1 MIYTLDIM
9 LTPHPKTIFF
19 DWNKTLSHSRFWEHL
34 EDPTHPRHSDGK
46 AIVQFLFNE
55 QRSLLKPWMRGEL
68 STHEI
73 LSKINAGTGIL
84 YDFLLQE
91 LKVSCEDM
99 SLVHEG
105 IVDQIQELRNRGIR
119 CVIASDNMD
128 TFRTYT
134 LPVLKLDDV
143 FDDFLLS
150 NELRVLKH
158 DIDREK
164 KRIPFFENYLRELD
178 LKYSD
183 VVLLDDTLDDGF
195 YAYMGLQI
203 VQVTKPDDVYT
214 FLESVRNTFPQRVS
228 RIRSPY
234 SRLLAPTARRQ
245 SGVSSSER
253 VGDVY

>member
-1 MIYTLDIM
+1 MDAG
-9 LTPHPKTIFF
+9 
-19 DWNKTLSHSRFWEHL
+19 RVEHAR
-34 EDPTHPRHSDGK
+34 DS
-46 AIVQFLFNE
+46 F
-55 QRSLLKPWMRGEL
+55 
-68 STHEI
+68 
-73 LSKINAGTGIL
+73 
-84 YDFLLQE
+84 
-91 LKVSCEDM
+91 
-99 SLVHEG
+99 
-105 IVDQIQELRNRGIR
+105 
-119 CVIASDNMD
+119 
-128 TFRTYT
+128 
-134 LPVLKLDDV
+134 
-143 FDDFLLS
+143 
-150 NELRVLKH
+150 
-158 DIDREK
+158 
-164 KRIPFFENYLRELD
+164 FFENYLRELD